1 MNRLF
6 EIANRLGEIAR
17 TRYQQHDLLKTVER
31 SLKSREMKIK
41 PEGGWPGKNA
51 DERKAAELAALSA
64 DEQYFLF
71 DVEKRA
77 AIYGEKTA

>member
-31 SLKSREMKIK
+31 SLKSRERAIT